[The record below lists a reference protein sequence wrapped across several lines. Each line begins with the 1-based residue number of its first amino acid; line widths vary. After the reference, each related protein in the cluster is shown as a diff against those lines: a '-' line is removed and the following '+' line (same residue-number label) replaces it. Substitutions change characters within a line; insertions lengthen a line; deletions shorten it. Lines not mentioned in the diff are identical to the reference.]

1 MAPRRATPA
10 CETRRAVL
18 EDAPRTP
25 PPASALSRPRISATR
40 FVVLFGIVSSLG
52 DIVYEGARSVL
63 GPYLG
68 SLGAGAAAIG
78 LITGAGEATALGL
91 RLVSGPLADRTRAY
105 WPIAIAGYACT
116 LVAVPL
122 LALGG
127 GLAFAIVLVLAER
140 FGKALRSPARDTM
153 LADAGGSAGRGK
165 AFALHEALD
174 QTGAVIGP
182 VLVAVCVT
190 AGGYAL
196 GFGILAIPSAI
207 ALAVL
212 LRLRAAV
219 PHPEVYEHDRVA
231 AGGAAEQAHGPLPAA
246 FWRYTAFSAVVMLGF
261 ATFPVL
267 GFHLS
272 HAGVLSAGTVPL
284 VYAGAMATDAGAALL
299 AGRAYDRRG
308 LGSLVVLP
316 PLVAVVPWLAFS
328 TSAVVAVLGALV
340 WGVALGIQESTM
352 RAAVADLAP
361 RARRGTAYGIFTVA
375 YGVAWLGGSVLVGAL
390 YAVSTTAAAVAV
402 TGVEVVALVVF
413 AVAVRRGR

>member
-1 MAPRRATPA
+1 MP
-10 CETRRAVL
+10 
-18 EDAPRTP
+18 EDAPRSEARS
-25 PPASALSRPRISATR
+25 PALPRPRISALR

-52 DIVYEGARSVL
+52 DVVYEGARSVL

-68 SLGAGAAAIG
+68 SLGASAAAIG
-78 LITGAGEATALGL
+78 VITGAGEATALGL

-105 WPIAIAGYACT
+105 WTIAIAGYACT

-127 GLAFAIVLVLAER
+127 GLAVATFLILAER

-153 LADAGGSAGRGK
+153 LAEAGGAGARGR

-174 QTGAVIGP
+174 QTGAMLGP
-182 VLVAVCVT
+182 LLVALCV
-190 AGGYAL
+190 ALGGYAL

-207 ALAVL
+207 ALAL
-212 LRLRAAV
+212 LFRLRAAV
-219 PHPEVYEHDRVA
+219 PHPEAYEHHRAIADGRA
-231 AGGAAEQAHGPLPAA
+231 PEADDGPLPAV

-272 HAGVLSAGTVPL
+272 DAGVLPAGAVPV

-308 LGSLVVLP
+308 LATLGALP

-328 TSAVVAVLGALV
+328 TSAAVAILGALV
-340 WGVALGIQESTM
+340 WGIALGIQESTM

-375 YGVAWLGGSVLVGAL
+375 YGVAWLGGSTLVGVL
-390 YAVSTTAAAVAV
+390 YDVSTTAAALAV
-402 TGVEVVALVVF
+402 TGIEAAALAVF
-413 AVAVRRGR
+413 ALALRRSS

>member
-1 MAPRRATPA
+1 MLAPPRVS
-10 CETRRAVL
+10 AV
-18 EDAPRTP
+18 
-25 PPASALSRPRISATR
+25 R

-68 SLGAGAAAIG
+68 SLGASAAAIG
-78 LITGAGEATALGL
+78 VITGAGEATALGL
-91 RLVSGPLADRTRAY
+91 RLLSGPLADRTRAY
-105 WPIAIAGYACT
+105 WTIAIAGYACT

-127 GLAFAIVLVLAER
+127 GLAVATFLVLAER
-140 FGKALRSPARDTM
+140 FGKALRSPARDAM
-153 LADAGGSAGRGK
+153 LAEAGGKGGRGR

-174 QTGAVIGP
+174 QTGAIIGP
-182 VLVAVCVT
+182 VLVAGCV
-190 AGGYAL
+190 AVSGYAL

-207 ALAVL
+207 ALGL
-212 LRLRAAV
+212 LFRLRALV
-219 PHPEVYEHDRVA
+219 PHPEVYDSGRPH
-231 AGGAAEQAHGPLPAA
+231 AESPDDETGPLPAA
-246 FWRYTAFSAVVMLGF
+246 FWRYTAFSAVVMFGF

-272 HAGVLSAGTVPL
+272 DADVLPAGAVPL

-308 LGSLVVLP
+308 LASLAVLP
-316 PLVAVVPWLAFS
+316 PLVAIVPWLAFS
-328 TSAVVAVLGALV
+328 TSAIVAVLGALV

-361 RARRGTAYGIFTVA
+361 RRRRGTAYGIFTVA
-375 YGVAWLGGSVLVGAL
+375 YGVAWFGGSALVGAL
-390 YAVSTTAAAVAV
+390 YDVSTTATAIAV
-402 TGVEVVALVVF
+402 TAIELVALAVF
-413 AVAVRRGR
+413 VWAVDLRAPRSS